1 MKYLIDVVSLVENED
16 GSCSMTIDIENEA
29 ILAFAK
35 IGILKVLCD
44 AAEVSGKENSLI
56 PPIITQ

>member
-44 AAEVSGKENSLI
+44 ATEGSVKENSLL